1 VEVFFGFDEAE
12 SAASAES
19 STAAVSSGV
28 LAAVV
33 VAALLAVVL
42 VAMFVKTRP
51 KKDQTDLPLAND
63 GMNSMYLT
71 SQSHTSF
78 GSGAA
83 TGAAIAK
90 VAEPAVAPAIAAKWG
105 DRLWSEF
112 RRCIAF
118 DRLYFGNK
126 LLALDD
132 AALEDVYAILAVT
145 CPVRR
150 VFGQLRVVGDR
161 FASKKINKN
170 QINDMVLDDIV
181 DFIEKAMPDVLVERA
196 IDMCAQIES
205 AKRNA
210 ATAEEDFY
218 EFIDDYV
225 PEQNMYLAPNGSCMG
240 LRPDAAD
247 RELHQV
253 DPLYFEPEEVEY
265 DGAAGESTYSDICQY
280 ALGRQEAHGADYA
293 LGNADGSGYGVV
305 GEEAGHAI
313 YDMGGDTAHGE
324 TYDTANL
331 VQEEAY
337 DRANQRSM
345 SDELYDAATDN
356 ASFGGEPVYSVGSM
370 ADDGTYGMASGSESQ
385 VIHPTSVGAPTYDAA
400 SPADEPTY
408 GIADD
413 VAPPAD
419 EPTYGIAAGGM
430 EMERD
435 NDTYD
440 IAQAEG
446 PVYDSG
452 AMQDGEYDNTPALR
466 REDATLLRDDD
477 VAMNPSEYDLGSDT
491 LTATN
496 PAIYD
501 YGAAGEDATYDG
513 PADYDFGDIG
523 RSRRGST
530 RSISYHEATQ
540 GEEDTSEDGGY
551 MKV

>member
-1 VEVFFGFDEAE
+1 
-12 SAASAES
+12 
-19 STAAVSSGV
+19 
-28 LAAVV
+28 
-33 VAALLAVVL
+33 
-42 VAMFVKTRP
+42 
-51 KKDQTDLPLAND
+51 
-63 GMNSMYLT
+63 
-71 SQSHTSF
+71 
-78 GSGAA
+78 
-83 TGAAIAK
+83 
-90 VAEPAVAPAIAAKWG
+90 
-105 DRLWSEF
+105 
-112 RRCIAF
+112 
-118 DRLYFGNK
+118 
-126 LLALDD
+126 
-132 AALEDVYAILAVT
+132 
-145 CPVRR
+145 
-150 VFGQLRVVGDR
+150 
-161 FASKKINKN
+161 
-170 QINDMVLDDIV
+170 
-181 DFIEKAMPDVLVERA
+181 
-196 IDMCAQIES
+196 
-205 AKRNA
+205 
-210 ATAEEDFY
+210 
-218 EFIDDYV
+218 
-225 PEQNMYLAPNGSCMG
+225 MYLAPNGSCMG